1 MKKRKQSLDERCA
14 LMRERQAQLNGSL
27 APATITLEV
36 PLTVQQ
42 AAPLWGQ
49 SEKAT
54 RRHFRNVHGV
64 RIIGHPYR
72 FDNKRKRH
80 VQRYETI
87 LIPPSV
93 LEREIQQIT
102 KIAA

>member
-1 MKKRKQSLDERCA
+1 
-14 LMRERQAQLNGSL
+14 MRERQAQLNSSL
-27 APATITLEV
+27 APATTTLEA

-49 SEKAT
+49 PEKAT
-54 RRHFRNVHGV
+54 RRHFRNVDGI

-72 FDNKRKRH
+72 FDPKRKRH
-80 VQRYETI
+80 VQQYETI

-93 LEREIQQIT
+93 LEREIRKIT